1 MSLYKASF
9 CLSDIKK
16 VKIFFCNTLFR
27 SVQLR
32 DLNQKY
38 FYKCYVPLYV
48 RMCVCVLS
56 VQNNS
61 ILSQGRHKT
70 VSLVFTQNEKDKEE
84 MSTLSADS
92 FVLCGGCALLGVV
105 HTH

>member
-1 MSLYKASF
+1 MFL
-9 CLSDIKK
+9 CMC
-16 VKIFFCNTLFR
+16 VC
-27 SVQLR
+27 V
-32 DLNQKY
+32 
-38 FYKCYVPLYV
+38 
-48 RMCVCVLS
+48 CVCVLS

-92 FVLCGGCALLGVV
+92 FVLCGGCALLGGGTYTLVFLF
-105 HTH
+105 